1 MQLVP
6 RGHCNGTHL
15 QTAILNECAESEGG
29 IPPGPLSLRGHSRV
43 RVAFFAS
50 RGIAGTNLSTQH
62 MVEKSPVNFLLF
74 TGSAQSALGWVVF
87 FPARVSSA
95 GSEPPILLPVPTRY
109 RTSRPQPLVAP
120 AVSPA

>member
-74 TGSAQSALGWVVF
+74 TGSAQLALGWVVF
-87 FPARVSSA
+87 FPARVSCA
-95 GSEPPILLPVPTRY
+95 GSEAQYSCPFRRGN
-109 RTSRPQPLVAP
+109 RTSHP
-120 AVSPA
+120 